1 MKKYII
7 FLIIFISTNVFSF
20 PIPKNNS
27 VSFDIIRKNKTIGS
41 VITDFKIEEDKL
53 IIDTTV
59 DIKVKILL
67 FPAYKFH
74 QKTTEIWTNNELI

>member
-27 VSFDIIRKNKTIGS
+27 VSFQFNIDKGIYL
-41 VITDFKIEEDKL
+41 ED
-53 IIDTTV
+53 
-59 DIKVKILL
+59 DIKEQGAQLYCLKLME
-67 FPAYKFH
+67 
-74 QKTTEIWTNNELI
+74 TENNYVRWQP